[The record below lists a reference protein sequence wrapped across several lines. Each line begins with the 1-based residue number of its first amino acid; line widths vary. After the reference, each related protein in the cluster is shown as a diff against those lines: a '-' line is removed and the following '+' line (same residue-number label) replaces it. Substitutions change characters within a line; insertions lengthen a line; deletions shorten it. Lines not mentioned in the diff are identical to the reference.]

1 MGLGPPVC
9 EKCRVVVEYFDT
21 RDHYW
26 VCQYCGNKKPQWNA
40 WDCGLTQEE
49 LEDNLRFL
57 KFVKGI
63 EDAPTIRGSDSAE

>member
-9 EKCRVVVEYFDT
+9 EKCRVVGEINEKEKA
-21 RDHYW
+21 W
-26 VCQYCGNKKPQWNA
+26 ACPICGNKKMKMNLF
-40 WDCGLTQEE
+40 DSIISEEE

>member
-1 MGLGPPVC
+1 MKMNL
-9 EKCRVVVEYFDT
+9 FDSIISE
-21 RDHYW
+21 
-26 VCQYCGNKKPQWNA
+26 
-40 WDCGLTQEE
+40 EE